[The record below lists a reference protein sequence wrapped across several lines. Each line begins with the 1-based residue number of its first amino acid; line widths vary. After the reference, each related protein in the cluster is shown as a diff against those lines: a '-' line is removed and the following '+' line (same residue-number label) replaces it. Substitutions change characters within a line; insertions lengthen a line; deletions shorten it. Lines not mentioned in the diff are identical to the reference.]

1 MRICILS
8 RNNAPIGFI
17 DNDAPEALHFYDDK
31 LHVYLTGT
39 AHTLEFTVR
48 SDHEDADLLVTGN
61 KLSFVYEGKDY
72 YMTIMTTT
80 ETETELTVE
89 AWSLSF
95 ELLNEMVNA
104 YSAPKAM
111 SFAEYITAFNFETSF
126 LEVGLNEVSTK
137 RITHEWTSDSDT
149 VLSRLYSLATVFDA
163 ELEFVP
169 VLAND
174 YSLEKVVMN
183 VYRAHSD
190 SVQGIGQVRDD
201 VRFRYG
207 KGIEGITKTE
217 DITELYTAIRPTG
230 KDDLTLASLGALSV
244 YDDDG
249 NLEYYHAKGAQE
261 ILAPLARDQFPSTI
275 TEGSDNYICYIWSTS
290 YETVNDLYGN
300 ALAKLKELSQPSSKY
315 EIDGDI
321 DTSIGDTVTIID
333 EAFNPPLYLETR
345 VTEQEISFTEPDKN
359 KTTFENTKEL
369 ESQTDLAALED
380 LRKSIQAAA
389 QAAAEA
395 QAAADAVQAKADAG
409 DFDGITLTIES
420 SSGTIFDGTAI
431 TTTLTAHVYKGGAE
445 VTGDDL
451 TALGTV
457 TWYKDGTQ
465 IRTGTTLEISDSST
479 ATYTAQLE
487 A

>member
-17 DNDAPEALHFYDDK
+17 DNDAPNALHFYDDK

-95 ELLNEMVNA
+95 ELLNETANA
-104 YSAPKAM
+104 YTASKAM
-111 SFAEYITAFNFETSF
+111 SFTEYITAFGFEKAWI
-126 LEVGLNEVSTK
+126 EIGLNEVSTK
-137 RITHEWTSDSDT
+137 KITHEWTSSTDT
-149 VLSRLYSLATVFDA
+149 ILARLYSLATVFGA
-163 ELEFVP
+163 EIEFVP
-169 VLAND
+169 VLASD
-174 YSLEKVVMN
+174 YSLEKVVLN
-183 VYRAHSD
+183 IYREHSD

-207 KGIEGITKTE
+207 KGIDGITKTE

-230 KDDLTLASLGALSV
+230 KDDLTLASLGATEV

-249 NLEYYHAKGAQE
+249 RLAYFHQKGGWE
-261 ILAPLARDQFPSTI
+261 IYAPLAREQFPSTI
-275 TEGSDNYICYIWSTS
+275 TEGSGNYILYNWSTD

-300 ALAKLKELSQPSSKY
+300 ALAKLKEISQPASKY
-315 EIDGDI
+315 EISGDI
-321 DTSIGDTVTIID
+321 DTNIGDTVTIID
-333 EAFNPPLYLETR
+333 EAFNPPLYLATR
-345 VTEQEISFTEPDKN
+345 VTEQEISFTEPVKN

-369 ESQTDLAALED
+369 ESQADLAALED

-465 IRTGTTLEISDSST
+465 IGTGTTLEISDSST